1 MSADTKAK
9 ADPSPSAPIAA
20 LADGRRPE
28 ALAAAVAELDAALA
42 NRAALWVVTEVLE
55 DQELALRGRH
65 ALLAEA
71 VRSGDLPMAMLALA
85 SLAAAGHAPDWAAS
99 LAPFAAGSA
108 RYQSAPKP
116 PALLPRGDAPK
127 STASLA
133 AAAAA
138 AISAVEARASTE
150 SDEAATRVTFLSGLD
165 VAALVAFAKCLKVR
179 VVTAGETLVSV
190 DEAGEAAFLV
200 VRGSLAVLRRDHG
213 DAGPAAQ
220 VVAHVGP
227 GALFGELALLSR
239 APRTAT
245 VTSASPAILL
255 VAERSALVAA
265 VETCA
270 PLGAALAAHCR
281 ERLLAQA
288 LLSAPVF
295 TSVHDEER
303 PAFAQNFELRVHEEG
318 EVLVHEGEAAK
329 GLFVVA
335 AGKVQVARED
345 EGERLFLDEL
355 GPGDVFGELATIL
368 RRPAT
373 ADVLAVRPTVTL
385 FLPREKFVD
394 LVRER
399 PLVLHA
405 LYLLAVAR
413 DDETRAASAATTLV
427 LDGDDLFV

>member
-1 MSADTKAK
+1 MSGDTKAK

-20 LADGRRPE
+20 LAGGRRPE
-28 ALAAAVAELDAALA
+28 ALAAAVAELEAALA
-42 NRAALWVVTEVLE
+42 NRAALWVLTEALE
-55 DQELALRGRH
+55 DQELALRGRR

-71 VRSGDLPMAMLALA
+71 VRTGDLPMVMLTLT
-85 SLAAAGHAPDWAAS
+85 SLTKSGHEADSAAA
-99 LAPFAAGSA
+99 LTPFAAGSA

-127 STASLA
+127 STASLLA
-133 AAAAA
+133 AAMAS
-138 AISAVEARASTE
+138 ISLVETRATSE
-150 SDEAATRVTFLSGLD
+150 GEEAATRVTFLSGLD
-165 VAALVAFAKCLKVR
+165 VDALVAFTKCLKVR
-179 VVTAGETLVSV
+179 VVAPGETLVNV
-190 DEAGEAAFLV
+190 DEAGDAAFLV
-200 VRGSLAVLRRDHG
+200 VRGALTVLRREPEG
-213 DAGPAAQ
+213 EALQ

-245 VTSASPAILL
+245 ITSASPAILL

-265 VETCA
+265 VETCP

-303 PAFAQNFELRVHEEG
+303 PAFAQNFELRVHDEG
-318 EVLVHEGEAAK
+318 EILVHEGDAAR

-335 AGKVQVARED
+335 AGKVHVARED

-355 GPGDVFGELATIL
+355 GPGDIFGELATVL

-373 ADVLAVRPTVTL
+373 ADVVAIRPTVTL

-405 LYLLAVAR
+405 LYLLAVGR
-413 DDETRAASAATTLV
+413 DDETRAASASSTLV